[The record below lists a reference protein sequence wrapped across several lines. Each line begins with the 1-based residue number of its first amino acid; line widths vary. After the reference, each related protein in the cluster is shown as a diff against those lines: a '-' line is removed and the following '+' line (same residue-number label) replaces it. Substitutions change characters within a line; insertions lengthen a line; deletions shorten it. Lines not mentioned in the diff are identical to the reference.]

1 MELLNKA
8 TTDRMKAQFQT
19 LGIKIKTT
27 FKQAQIEGQMAMGGL
42 AAFTAKAATK
52 MATALSVVS
61 WISLVASLGS
71 VDKKFII

>member
-1 MELLNKA
+1 MSLMKKMELYNAA
-8 TTDRMKAQFQT
+8 TTEKMKAQFQT

-42 AAFTAKAATK
+42 AFTAKAATK

-61 WISLVASLGS
+61 WISLAAH
-71 VDKKFII
+71 